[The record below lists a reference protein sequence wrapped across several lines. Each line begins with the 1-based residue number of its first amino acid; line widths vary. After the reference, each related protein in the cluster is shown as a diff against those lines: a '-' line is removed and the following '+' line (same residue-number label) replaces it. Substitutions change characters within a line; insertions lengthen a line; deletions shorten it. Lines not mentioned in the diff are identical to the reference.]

1 MKIITD
7 MNKCHRIIQNHKNS
21 ILNSYGYKKIL
32 NYYYNP
38 DTYLFFVDGE
48 DIIPLVVK
56 NNFVTFF
63 GGARHNEANILP
75 NNKALLNG
83 MLSYLKKEKYNFWLT
98 AINNDYFDLLEE
110 SNKYFDV
117 PYPVEWHYKQIQSYN
132 REKILKASSKNGRK
146 SLRRIIN
153 KIEKYTFTTITFAKF
168 KMLFDTLIKKHISY
182 FSERNQETIWKGNEN
197 LLLELLIYFDKE
209 ENLLIRLIKMKQD
222 IVGIRIIVYNN
233 EEMIFYFVSS
243 LKKDDHFISQI
254 MYLDGLRIAKQISIK
269 SKITQVNALR
279 GTSVNKKRFGFSPMP
294 MYALINDDNW
304 TIQEDGDIDP
314 KSYKIIYG
322 RSSWGRKE

>member
-7 MNKCHRIIQNHKNS
+7 INKCHKIIQNHKNS
-21 ILNSYGYKKIL
+21 ILDSYGYKKIL

-48 DIIPLVVK
+48 DVIPLVVK

-63 GGARHNEANILP
+63 GGARHNEANTLP
-75 NNKALLNG
+75 NNKVLLNG

-98 AINNDYFDLLEE
+98 AINNDCFYLLKE

-117 PYPVEWHYKQIQSYN
+117 PYPVEWHYKQIPSYN
-132 REKILKASSKNGRK
+132 IEKILEASSKSGRK
-146 SLRRIIN
+146 SLRRILN
-153 KIEKYTFTTITFAKF
+153 KIEKYTFATITFAKF
-168 KMLFDTLIKKHISY
+168 KMQFDTLIKKHISY

-197 LLLELLIYFDKE
+197 LLLELLTYFNKE
-209 ENLLIRLIKMKQD
+209 ENILIRLIKMKQD

-233 EEMIFYFVSS
+233 EEMIFYFMSS

-254 MYLDGLRIAKQISIK
+254 MYIDGLRIAKQISIR

-279 GTSVNKKRFGFSPMP
+279 GTSVNKKRFRFSPTP
-294 MYALINDDNW
+294 MYALINDDSW
-304 TIQEDGDIDP
+304 TIQADGDIDP
-314 KSYKIIYG
+314 KSYESIYG
-322 RSSWGRKE
+322 RSSWGRTE